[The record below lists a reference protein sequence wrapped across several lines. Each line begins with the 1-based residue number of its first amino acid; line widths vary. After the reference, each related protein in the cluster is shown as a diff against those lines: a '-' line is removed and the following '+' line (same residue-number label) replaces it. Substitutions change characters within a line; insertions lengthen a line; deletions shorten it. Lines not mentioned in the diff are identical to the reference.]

1 MLLNSKS
8 TSSHKMKRKLLPY
21 SSASFATSE
30 MELDYYQ
37 LRLNIQVSSRGTK
50 RCNSQD
56 FKTLGKF

>member
-37 LRLNIQVSSRGTK
+37 LRLNIQVYSRGTK
-50 RCNSQD
+50 RCNS
-56 FKTLGKF
+56 